1 MAPLMSSIHRLKMKK
16 KKKRNA
22 FIYKQ
27 LKSLTDSC
35 FTSQPEFV
43 LKVHAIISSFTKWDL
58 EL

>member
-1 MAPLMSSIHRLKMKK
+1 MSSIHRLKKK
-16 KKKRNA
+16 NA
-22 FIYKQ
+22 MTTFIYKQ

>member
-1 MAPLMSSIHRLKMKK
+1 MNLKK
-16 KKKRNA
+16 KNA
-22 FIYKQ
+22 MTTFIYKQ